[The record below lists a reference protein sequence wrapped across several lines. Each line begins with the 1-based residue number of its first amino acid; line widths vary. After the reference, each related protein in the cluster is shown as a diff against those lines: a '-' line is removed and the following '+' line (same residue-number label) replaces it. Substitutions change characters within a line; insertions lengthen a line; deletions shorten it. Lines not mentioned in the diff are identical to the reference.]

1 MLARCSHCKNKLL
14 QGVNMK
20 IPPYYKKSWFQ
31 RLIEWLFGSK
41 KRDRYE
47 F

>member
-1 MLARCSHCKNKLL
+1 
-14 QGVNMK
+14 MK

-31 RLIEWLFGSK
+31 RLIEWLFG
-41 KRDRYE
+41 KRQRGKYE